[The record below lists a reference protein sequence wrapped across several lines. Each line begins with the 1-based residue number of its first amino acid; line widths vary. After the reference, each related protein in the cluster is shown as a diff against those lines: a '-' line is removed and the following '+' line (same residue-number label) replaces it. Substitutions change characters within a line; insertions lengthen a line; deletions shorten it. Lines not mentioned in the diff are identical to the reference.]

1 MSLRFHLLAN
11 TRSKSF
17 DYAWVRGLADRAF
30 ESELIRFLQSWLD
43 NTQLNDLPPVTV
55 FFPFKKRCV
64 LLAGCRSEIR
74 KDGFDRPIFER
85 VLLVWDGQEQVRY
98 SHLLPLRR
106 RLEKE
111 AKAIFSS
118 VPDNVVD
125 PPRKQYYFDLDWD
138 DLEEPQKGGT
148 DAWSLPFGLTPQDLV
163 RAGLTVEVP
172 ADWTFAKM
180 LVPLG
185 DAVIDSVKAVCIGH
199 SLTLKHRGDRMGA
212 AWLIS
217 GTTSDNGNLPQV
229 RDANGNIMDRAGIER
244 LRVRW
249 AEDATR
255 AVKSQQRS
263 EPAEKKSAPPAPQP
277 QAESEASPQD
287 FQEAVHLSQ
296 QLAPQEQ
303 GLFRRSANNG
313 IPVCVRRLHFLIS
326 PAGRLIGQ
334 DVLIAWQMLLQE
346 ILLCHEIASPGIA
359 EEWIRRLRTL
369 QRLVINPGRPYP
381 HDWSPELHSAYN
393 QLYDLLDKVRYRS
406 R

>member
-1 MSLRFHLLAN
+1 MSLRFYLLAN

-64 LLAGCRSEIR
+64 LLAGCRSEVR
-74 KDGFDRPIFER
+74 KDGYDRPIFER
-85 VLLVWDGQEQVRY
+85 ALLVWDGQEQVRY

-106 RLEKE
+106 RLDKE

-125 PPRKQYYFDLDWD
+125 PPRKQDYFDLDLD
-138 DLEEPQKGGT
+138 DLEEPQKG
-148 DAWSLPFGLTPQDLV
+148 AIESWSLPFDLTPQDLV
-163 RAGLTVEVP
+163 RASLTVEVP
-172 ADWTFAKM
+172 ADWNFAKM
-180 LVPLG
+180 LVPLR
-185 DAVIDSVKAVCIGH
+185 DAVINPVEAVCIGR
-199 SLTLKHRGDRMGA
+199 SLTLKHRGDLMGA

-217 GTTSDNGNLPQV
+217 GTTADNGDLPRV
-229 RDANGNIMDRAGIER
+229 RDASGNVMDRASIER
-244 LRVRW
+244 IRSRW
-249 AEDATR
+249 AEEVARTT
-255 AVKSQQRS
+255 KSQQRLES
-263 EPAEKKSAPPAPQP
+263 AEKKTAPPAPQS
-277 QAESEASPQD
+277 QAELEASPQD
-287 FQEAVHLSQ
+287 FQEAVHLSRK
-296 QLAPQEQ
+296 LAPQEQ
-303 GLFRRSANNG
+303 GFFRRSANNG
-313 IPVCVRRLHFLIS
+313 IPVCVRRLHFLIF

-346 ILLCHEIASPGIA
+346 ILLCHEFASPGIA
-359 EEWIRRLRTL
+359 EEWIRRLGTL

-381 HDWSPELHSAYN
+381 RDWSPELHSAYN
-393 QLYDLLDKVRYRS
+393 QLYDLLDKVRYRN